1 MAVKIGIDLGTS
13 NTVLGVVG
21 KGIILTEPTV
31 VAISTKDKKVLA
43 IGVEAKGMLG
53 KVPGDI
59 EARRPIR
66 QGVIASYK
74 ITEIFLHSLIDK
86 ALGRFRFLKPEIMIS
101 VPSGIT
107 SVEQRAVI
115 EAAVQ
120 AGAGKVYLIPEPIA
134 AAIGAQMPIGSSE
147 GNMIVNIGGGTCE
160 IAVISLNGLV
170 TFESRR
176 VAGDSLND
184 SLINYI
190 RKKYSLLIGEQMAEK
205 IKIEI
210 GSATLVEKPLE
221 MEIRGRDV
229 STGMPISINTNTN
242 EIVDGLK
249 PVLNQIILSIKKVLE
264 VTPPELSSDI
274 IDRGMVI
281 SGGTAKL
288 RNIDD
293 LFTKAINVP
302 AHIVEDPTNAVI
314 KGILIS
320 LENIES
326 IRRSLKGA

>member
-13 NTVLGVVG
+13 NTVVGVVG
-21 KGIILTEPTV
+21 KGILFSEPTV
-31 VAISTKDKKVLA
+31 VAISVKDKSVLA
-43 IGVEAKGMLG
+43 IGTDAKLMLG

-86 ALGRFRFLKPEIMIS
+86 VLGRVRFIKPEIMIS

-107 SVEQRAVI
+107 SVEERAVI

-134 AAIGAQMPIGSSE
+134 AALGAQMPINNSE
-147 GNMIVNIGGGTCE
+147 GNMVVSMGGGTSE

-176 VAGDSLND
+176 VAGDSLNE
-184 SLINYI
+184 SMINYI
-190 RKKYSLLIGEQMAEK
+190 RKRFNLMIGELMAEK
-205 IKIEI
+205 IKISI
-210 GSATLVEKPLE
+210 GSATIVDKPLE
-221 MEIRGRDV
+221 MEIRGRDS
-229 STGMPISINTNTN
+229 STGMPTSIATNTN
-242 EIVDGLK
+242 EVVDGLK
-249 PVLNQIILSIKKVLE
+249 PILNQIILSIKNVLE

-274 IDRGMVI
+274 IDRGIVLT
-281 SGGTAKL
+281 GGTALL

-302 AHIVEDPTNAVI
+302 AHVVEDPTNSVI
-314 KGILIS
+314 KGILFS
-320 LENIES
+320 LEYIGP
-326 IRRSLKGA
+326 IRRSLKG

>member
-1 MAVKIGIDLGTS
+1 MAVKLGIDLGTS
-13 NTVLGVVG
+13 NTILGVVG
-21 KGIILTEPTV
+21 KGVILTEPTV

-43 IGVEAKGMLG
+43 IGVEAKNMLG

-86 ALGRFRFLKPEIMIS
+86 AMGHFRFTKPEIMIS

-107 SVEQRAVI
+107 SVEERAVI

-120 AGAGKVYLIPEPIA
+120 AGAGKVYLMPEPIA
-134 AAIGAQMPIGSSE
+134 AAIGAQMPISSSE
-147 GNMIVNIGGGTCE
+147 GNMIVSIGGGTSE

-176 VAGDSLND
+176 VAGDSLNE

-190 RKKYSLLIGEQMAEK
+190 RKKYSLLIGEQMADK
-205 IKIEI
+205 MKIEI
-210 GSATLVEKPLE
+210 GSATIVDKPIE
-221 MEIRGRDV
+221 MEVRGRDV
-229 STGMPISINTNTN
+229 STGMPTSITTNTN

-249 PVLNQIILSIKKVLE
+249 PVLNQIILSIKNVLE
-264 VTPPELSSDI
+264 VTPPELASDI

-281 SGGTAKL
+281 TGGTAKL

-302 AHIVEDPTNAVI
+302 AHIVEDPTNTVI
-314 KGILIS
+314 KGILMS

-326 IRRSLKGA
+326 IKRSLKS

>member
-1 MAVKIGIDLGTS
+1 MAVKLGIDLGTS
-13 NTVLGVVG
+13 NTILGVVG

-43 IGVEAKGMLG
+43 IGIEAKNMLG

-86 ALGRFRFLKPEIMIS
+86 AMGHFRLTKPEIMIS

-107 SVEQRAVI
+107 SVEERAVI

-134 AAIGAQMPIGSSE
+134 AAIGAQMPISSSE
-147 GNMIVNIGGGTCE
+147 GNMVVSIGGGTSE

-176 VAGDSLND
+176 VAGDSLNE

-190 RKKYSLLIGEQMAEK
+190 RKKYSLLIGEQMADK
-205 IKIEI
+205 MKIEI
-210 GSATLVEKPLE
+210 GSATVVDKPIE
-221 MEIRGRDV
+221 MEVRGRDV
-229 STGMPISINTNTN
+229 STGMPTSITTNTN

-249 PVLNQIILSIKKVLE
+249 PVLNQIILSIKNVLE
-264 VTPPELSSDI
+264 VTPPELASDI

-281 SGGTAKL
+281 TGGTAKL

-293 LFTKAINVP
+293 LLTKAINVP
-302 AHIVEDPTNAVI
+302 AHIVEDPTNTVI
-314 KGILIS
+314 KGILMS

-326 IRRSLKGA
+326 IKRSLKS

>member
-43 IGVEAKGMLG
+43 IGVEAKGMIG

-134 AAIGAQMPIGSSE
+134 AAIGAQMPISSSE
-147 GNMIVNIGGGTCE
+147 GSMIVNIGGGTCE

-210 GSATLVEKPLE
+210 GSATLVDKPLE
-221 MEIRGRDV
+221 MEIRGRDN
-229 STGMPISINTNTN
+229 STGMPTSINTNTN

-249 PVLNQIILSIKKVLE
+249 PVLNQIILSIKNVLE

-274 IDRGMVI
+274 IDRGIVL

-314 KGILIS
+314 KGILLS

-326 IRRSLKGA
+326 IRRGLKGS